1 MNIKESIEK
10 FRNTPLRK
18 FSNGEDVKA
27 FQEYFLQHYTAAF
40 GDGMMQ
46 YLHTEHKLFDTFF
59 RMRRLDEI
67 IEPNDEREYGAPA
80 PEYCKKIGRAN
91 LPSHPVFYCS
101 QSPSTAIAEMKNI
114 NGLGAKY
121 ALVKWKKADPSIM
134 FKTFL
139 TFSSNPDHLESARII
154 HEGNV
159 TGGKEA
165 QENMLAF
172 SLFLGDEFLNPDD
185 YTVSANFAH
194 QILYTGGIEV
204 LSYPSVV
211 NPLDIN
217 FAFSTASFI
226 QNKLVLDRVYT
237 VEPLENNQLRIFQIG
252 LFNGGANPEWY
263 NFSDLDMTGEIFLQA
278 KEDLFKEKV

>member
-1 MNIKESIEK
+1 M
-10 FRNTPLRK
+10 FA